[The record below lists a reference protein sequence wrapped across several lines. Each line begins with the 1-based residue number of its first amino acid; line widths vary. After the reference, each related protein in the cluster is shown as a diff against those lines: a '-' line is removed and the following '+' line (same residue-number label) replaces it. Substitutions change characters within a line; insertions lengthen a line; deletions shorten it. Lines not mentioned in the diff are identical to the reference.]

1 MEKLRLTNSL
11 QVFMYDQNDYL
22 QNQKHILS
30 DLQKVIDSFDYDKNL
45 EQSKE
50 YLFNLNSDIFL
61 DNTNVKIFV
70 LFLNKTAI
78 SFAVI
83 KNQSLDLF
91 WTHFDYA
98 KLGYATI
105 LLRAMCIMLYNQNA
119 FKFCVQ
125 EDNDNLIFSSLLNS
139 FKKLEEIK
147 FGENTAK
154 NGKKTL
160 NFDIKNIK
168 TDEIL
173 LNIQK
178 IAIN

>member
-22 QNQKHILS
+22 QNQKQILS

-91 WTHFDYA
+91 WTHFDYV

-147 FGENTAK
+147 FSEKTAK